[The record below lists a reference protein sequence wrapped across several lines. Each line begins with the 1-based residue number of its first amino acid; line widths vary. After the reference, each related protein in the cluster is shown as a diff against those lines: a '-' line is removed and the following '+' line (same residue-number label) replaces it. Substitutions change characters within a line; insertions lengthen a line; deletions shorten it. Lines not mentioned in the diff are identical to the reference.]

1 MELEKQDVEAEDI
14 QMPNVKRT
22 LVNPDHCVLGAK
34 GHLSFSPEAWEGQV
48 SGYPSL
54 RAWQSSE
61 GAGISAHYLLIST

>member
-1 MELEKQDVEAEDI
+1 MELEKQEVGTEDK

-22 LVNPDHCVLGAK
+22 LVTPDHCVLGAK

-61 GAGISAHYLLIST
+61 SAGISDHYLFIST